1 MALNV
6 VSSDRLSTNVK
17 TSNLATGLS
26 GKVGESKNLIING
39 AMQVAQRGTV
49 TGVTTSSYGGP
60 DRWQASRAD
69 APGTWQLS
77 QVADGPTGSGFSHC
91 LEHKVTTANGS
102 LDAGDEAVI
111 QTTLEGQDLTQ
122 VKKGTS
128 SAEQLTLSF
137 WCKSSTTGTYIVEF
151 YDTDNNRQC
160 SKSYTISSAATWE
173 KKTITFPADTTGAF
187 TADNNSSLAVKLWV
201 AAGTTWTSGTL
212 STTWTSPTDANRAV
226 GQVNLSATL
235 NNYFRLTGVQL
246 EIGETA
252 TEFEHRSY
260 GDELAKCQRYFFNK
274 KGDNTDFGGMV
285 GYVNSADTVRFNV
298 NFPVPMRATPSFA
311 GSATACYF
319 DSSDDSAEFNIS
331 TLAIV
336 RANQTTSPSSLT
348 LATSST
354 SSVTAGQGGQFE
366 FRADSGYLNFSAEL

>member
-77 QVADGPTGSGFSHC
+77 QVADAPTGSGFSHC

-252 TEFEHRSY
+252 TEFEHKTFAL
-260 GDELAKCQRYFFNK
+260 DLLECQRYLQY
-274 KGDNTDFGGMV
+274 V
-285 GYVNSADTVRFNV
+285 GYTGQDGQFCISASHMTSAGDQTRCGYYGPTNL
-298 NFPVPMRATPSFA
+298 RATPSITEFGDGLRVI
-311 GSATACYF
+311 GSAGKTNTPAL
-319 DSSDDSAEFNIS
+319 SIDDIAINYPSTMLQFNATMTDIGDDNE
-331 TLAIV
+331 IV
-336 RANQTTSPSSLT
+336 V
-348 LATSST
+348 
-354 SSVTAGQGGQFE
+354 VTNTVSGGIKIE
-366 FRADSGYLNFSAEL
+366 CEL